1 MVTTFFQK
9 AYYLFLKSLLPF
21 SKKHTTFWR
30 GQILLFLSVFKCYF
44 NVVKTPLKHCFNSTS
59 FLENECSGK
68 IYRSINI

>member
-9 AYYLFLKSLLPF
+9 AYYLFLKSLLP
-21 SKKHTTFWR
+21 FWR

>member
-9 AYYLFLKSLLPF
+9 AYDLFLKSLLPF
-21 SKKHTTFWR
+21 SKKHTTFLER
-30 GQILLFLSVFKCYF
+30 SNLVVFIVFKCYF